1 MIKAIL
7 LSISLLAATCAHV
20 DPLKPE
26 PSPAPPDVVPF
37 PPDPVGVAGASGCA
51 AACAKLA
58 QLGCPEAKPTPKGAS
73 CVEVCANTQGDS
85 SPVSLQTDCVV
96 RAGSCDDAKACQA
109 IP

>member
-1 MIKAIL
+1 MIKVVL
-7 LSISLLAATCAHV
+7 LSLSLLASTCTHG
-20 DPLKPE
+20 DPIA
-26 PSPAPPDVVPF
+26 PSPTPSDVVPF
-37 PPDPVGVAGASGCA
+37 PPSPIGVAGGSGCS

-58 QLGCPEAKPTPKGAS
+58 RLGCPEAKPTPKGAS